1 MKGNY
6 SAVAAKLK
14 AIEGTRLKEE
24 DYEEL
29 LSKNTVQEIYTLLA
43 SHSSYR
49 EVLSGLTRSQLH
61 RSEIEKRLR
70 HEMLREYG
78 RVYHF
83 MDLNRKRMLEFWF
96 YRREIEFLKR
106 GLRHLF
112 NHETNEWIEDED
124 EFEEFFKRHTKL
136 DCNMIETAETLD
148 KLIEACRNTR
158 YADMLRRAQNIGAD
172 YFTTSMVLDKSY
184 YMGVWKAK
192 DKYLSGEDRRLFA
205 DAFGI
210 EMDMNNILWI
220 YRGKKYFNMP
230 PETIYTL
237 IPHRYKLSEE
247 DLRSM
252 ISAATAD
259 EVVAA
264 AQKTPYKSL
273 FDGLDEGF
281 FPEENMNRIHRKK
294 ALGVLSSAPE
304 SMAAVYAYFNLKEIE
319 IYNITTLIESIRYS
333 LDKQTIRRHINIQ

>member
-14 AIEGTRLKEE
+14 AIEGARLKEE

-29 LSKNTVQEIYTLLA
+29 LSKSSVQEIYTFLA

-49 EVLSGLTRSQLH
+49 EVLSGMTREQLH
-61 RSEIEKRLR
+61 RSEIEKHLR

-83 MDLNRKRMLEFWF
+83 MDLDRKHMLEFWF

-106 GLRHLF
+106 GLRHLY
-112 NHETNEWIEDED
+112 NHETSEWIEDED
-124 EFEEFFKRHTKL
+124 EFEEFFERHTRL
-136 DCNMIETAETLD
+136 DCRMIEQAETLD
-148 KLIEACRNTR
+148 KLIEACRDTR
-158 YADMLRRAQNIGAD
+158 YAAILRRAQSIGAD
-172 YFTTSMVLDKSY
+172 YFTVSMMLDKSY
-184 YMGVWKAK
+184 YSGVWKAK
-192 DKYLSGEDRRLFA
+192 DKYLSGEDRKLFA
-205 DAFGI
+205 DAFGM

-220 YRGKKYFNMP
+220 YRGKKYFNIP
-230 PETIYTL
+230 PEAIYTL
-237 IPHRYKLSEE
+237 IPHRYRLTEE
-247 DLRSM
+247 TLRSM
-252 ISAATAD
+252 ISASSAN
-259 EVVAA
+259 EVVELAK
-264 AQKTPYKSL
+264 QTPYRSL

-281 FPEENMNRIHRKK
+281 FPEENVNRIHRRK
-294 ALGVLSSAPE
+294 AISVLSQTPE